1 MGTMIY
7 IRHARIEWG
16 DCDPAGIVFY
26 PRYFAMFDSCTT
38 GLFSQ
43 ALGMSKHQFRR
54 HYAFDGYPMVDTRA
68 RFIIPSG
75 FGDDIVIETR
85 VAAIRNSSFD
95 VEHKVFKPA
104 AEGEQ
109 LAIEAWE
116 TRVWVG
122 RHPHDPAR
130 LKSRPIPPV
139 VAARLLGS
147 GEAKHGG

>member
-1 MGTMIY
+1 MLVN
-7 IRHARIEWG
+7 RHVVRIEWA
-16 DCDPAGIVFY
+16 DCDPAGIVYY
-26 PRYFAMFDSCTT
+26 PRYFAMFDTAT
-38 GLFSQ
+38 HHLFEAAGWKKRDLLSE
-43 ALGMSKHQFRR
+43 
-54 HYAFDGYPMVDTRA
+54 FDIVGYPMVDTRA
-68 RFIIPSG
+68 RFILPSG
-75 FGDDIVIETR
+75 FGDDIVIETH

-130 LKSRPIPPV
+130 LKSRPIPPL

-147 GEAKHGG
+147 NEARHGG